1 MTLISG
7 RALTEMSKGKS
18 VVLVS
23 GTNGKTT
30 TTGLVVAILKGYGIE
45 VATNALGANMT
56 AGIVTAIADNLGAP
70 SCVFEVDE
78 HWLASVASQTK
89 PSVVVL
95 LNLSRD
101 QLDRTTEVR
110 VIAKKWKNYLQTV
123 PDLKVVANAD
133 DPLVAYCATEHKNTV
148 WISGGNNWLIDAR
161 SCPNCG
167 NNLNLIESDEIL
179 NYLCSECS
187 FTKPEVDYLVDARD
201 GKFAIKSQ
209 KDSSRNLNEASLN
222 LPGAF
227 NGLNAAFAIIVAD
240 LLGFRQFDES
250 VSHVSEITQVAG
262 RYSLKHINSFN
273 IDLRLILAK
282 NPAGWAEA
290 LKLVNI
296 NANPVIFAV
305 NAEIP
310 DGKDTSWL
318 YDVPFEVI
326 NSKFVLATGKRV
338 LDLAAR
344 LAYADADYEVV
355 SHYDEIFKNS
365 KFVDYINADAN
376 MKRIDLV
383 ANYSAFQDLLKV
395 DF

>member
-1 MTLISG
+1 
-7 RALTEMSKGKS
+7 
-18 VVLVS
+18 
-23 GTNGKTT
+23 
-30 TTGLVVAILKGYGIE
+30 
-45 VATNALGANMT
+45 
-56 AGIVTAIADNLGAP
+56 
-70 SCVFEVDE
+70 
-78 HWLASVASQTK
+78 
-89 PSVVVL
+89 
-95 LNLSRD
+95 
-101 QLDRTTEVR
+101 
-110 VIAKKWKNYLQTV
+110 
-123 PDLKVVANAD
+123 
-133 DPLVAYCATEHKNTV
+133 
-148 WISGGNNWLIDAR
+148 
-161 SCPNCG
+161 
-167 NNLNLIESDEIL
+167 
-179 NYLCSECS
+179 
-187 FTKPEVDYLVDARD
+187 
-201 GKFAIKSQ
+201 
-209 KDSSRNLNEASLN
+209 
-222 LPGAF
+222 
-227 NGLNAAFAIIVAD
+227 
-240 LLGFRQFDES
+240 
-250 VSHVSEITQVAG
+250 
-262 RYSLKHINSFN
+262 
-273 IDLRLILAK
+273 LAK